1 MAVRR
6 ALLIKDSEAIKE
18 YTNTERDNI
27 HKYIAHCYASAN
39 AANGGVKLNRVSSG
53 GSLGSLIDTR
63 MQSGESVV
71 TTGNQ
76 DAVDDGPAEFAN
88 EATTPEPTSFT
99 VDTFEN
105 INQTRI
111 DPPSGFTS
119 TSWNSWT
126 VKPVYM
132 ESDSVIREMS
142 FQDVLDT
149 FIDPVIDNI
158 VSGTTSALAGG
169 TYFISTN
176 SSETNCTNLGVVFI
190 DTITDMAP
198 ATTTI
203 TAAGIGEAGTVQQG
217 TATTEATYRLFRNDG
232 VNITPPRPLVIDYSS
247 NGRTNPGGLR
257 EMTNTEMVN
266 LFCQLIRQEVFDG
279 TGNTLT
285 YSINGAGT
293 AKGTSMTDTRLNGS
307 GAHTTRGPASTGSAD
322 DYRAQEFPN
331 GTASAV
337 STYTL
342 RLDRT

>member
-18 YTNTERDNI
+18 YTDTERDNI
-27 HKYIAHCYASAN
+27 HQFIAKCYASAN
-39 AANGGVKLNRVSSG
+39 QNTGGVKLHFVNSSG
-53 GSLGSLIDTR
+53 SLSAMTDTR
-63 MQSGESVV
+63 MQSGTSVE
-71 TTGNQ
+71 TTGDQ
-76 DAVDDGPAEFAN
+76 DAVDDGAAEYAD

-99 VDTFEN
+99 QETFDK
-105 INQTRI
+105 IDQTRI
-111 DPPSGFTS
+111 NPLNGFTPS
-119 TSWNSWT
+119 DWNSWT

-176 SSETNCTNLGVVFI
+176 TSETNCSNLGVVFI
-190 DTITDMAP
+190 DTITDMDP

-203 TAAGIGEAGTVQQG
+203 TAANIGEDGTVQQG
-217 TATTEATYRLFRNDG
+217 AATTQTTYRLFRNNG
-232 VNITPPRPLVIDYSS
+232 VSITPKRPLVIDYTS

-257 EMTNTEMVN
+257 EMTHTEMVD
-266 LFCQLIRQEVFDG
+266 LFCQLIRQQVFDG

-285 YSINGAGT
+285 YSINGSGT
-293 AKGTSMTDTRLNGS
+293 AKGTSMVDTRLNGS
-307 GAHTTRGPASTGSAD
+307 GTYTTLFVDAN
-322 DYRAQEFPN
+322 DYRAQEFPD
-331 GTASAV
+331 GTASAAQ
-337 STYTL
+337 TYTL
-342 RLDRT
+342 RLNRT

>member
-18 YTNTERDNI
+18 YTNAERDGI
-27 HKYIAHCYASAN
+27 HQYIAHCYASAST
-39 AANGGVKLNRVSSG
+39 ANGGVKLTHVSSG
-53 GSLGSLIDTR
+53 GNLGSLTDTR
-63 MQSGESVV
+63 MQSGTAHTS
-71 TTGNQ
+71 TGNQ
-76 DAVDDGPAEFAN
+76 NAVDDGIAEYPN
-88 EATTPEPTSFT
+88 EATTGEPTAFT
-99 VDTFEN
+99 VDTFDK
-105 INQTRI
+105 I
-111 DPPSGFTS
+111 DQSRVNPPSGFTS
-119 TSWNSWT
+119 TTWNSWML
-126 VKPVYM
+126 KPVYM

-158 VSGTTSALAGG
+158 VSGTTDALAGG

-176 SSETNCTNLGVVFI
+176 TSETNCTNLGVVFI

-203 TAAGIGEAGTVQQG
+203 TSGAIGTAGTVQQG
-217 TATTEATYRLFRNDG
+217 TATTAATYRLFRNDG
-232 VNITPPRPLVIDYSS
+232 VSITPKRPLVIDYSS

-257 EMTNTEMVN
+257 EMTNTEMIN
-266 LFCQLIRQEVFDG
+266 LFCQLIRQQVFDG

-285 YSINGAGT
+285 YSINGTGT

-307 GAHTTRGPASTGSAD
+307 GTVNRRFVDAN
-322 DYRAQEFPN
+322 DYRAQEFPD

-337 STYTL
+337 ATYTL